1 MKKIFKK
8 LGVFLDAT
16 LVFTKRTFVFIILLL
31 IVVGIFSGGGSNDD
45 NLEIPENA
53 ILNVNIQGVL
63 VEELT
68 TSDFERAFADF
79 ADQPLLGETLV
90 TDVID
95 VIAVAKTDDSIKY
108 LMLDFDDFIGG
119 SPSKLQTVAAAI
131 DDFKESEKKV
141 IAYSSLGYSTNSYYL
156 ASHADEIHMHDYSQI
171 TIEGYRSYRTY
182 YKSFYDK
189 FFIDANVFKVGK
201 YKAFVEPYFRDS
213 MSEEAKGNIMEWMS
227 VLWENYLDDI
237 SKAREIDRVSFEN
250 YINSLDAALKENE
263 GDAGLAALNSGLVDQ
278 LTNKRQF
285 RDYLFSLSG
294 DEEDNSINTID
305 MRRYSKIIKNNKSAL
320 DIDSEDESNIAVIV
334 ASGGIINGTGGPG
347 TIADEDFITLI
358 RKAYDD
364 ESIKAL
370 VLRVDSGGG
379 SAYASE
385 VIADEL
391 EKFKESGRPIVA
403 SMGGV
408 AASGGYYISAPA
420 DKIYAEKATIT
431 GSIGVGGFIPTFERA
446 FDQLGIHEDG
456 YSTVDITTSLL
467 QTLTEKDK
475 AILQMGTEN
484 IYQKFISKVS
494 ENRNMTIEEVDIIA
508 QGKVWIGTKALEI
521 GLVDAIGNLE
531 DAIEAAAVLAELDD
545 DYGITMIKRNDPFST
560 FAASFGF
567 SVLNKM
573 LTLMSHMGFSIPSII
588 DHPLIN
594 WLGMQSEQLAQF
606 NDPRGIYLNCYCEI
620 E

>member
-53 ILNVNIQGVL
+53 ILNINIQGVL

-285 RDYLFSLSG
+285 RDYLFSLSS

>member
-95 VIAVAKTDDSIKY
+95 VIAAAKTDDSIKY

-141 IAYSSLGYSTNSYYL
+141 IAYSSLGYGTNSYYL

-263 GDAGLAALNSGLVDQ
+263 GDAGLTALNSGLVDQ

-294 DEEDNSINTID
+294 DEEDNSINTIE

-320 DIDSEDESNIAVIV
+320 DMDSEDESNIAVIV

-494 ENRNMTIEEVDIIA
+494 ENRNMTIEEVDMIA
-508 QGKVWIGTKALEI
+508 QGKVWIGSKALEI

-531 DAIEAAAVLAELDD
+531 DAIEAAAELAELDD

-560 FAASFGF
+560 FAASFNF
-567 SVLNKM
+567 KVLTKI
-573 LTLMSHMGFSIPSII
+573 LTLMSHMGFSIPSIT

-594 WLGMQSEQLAQF
+594 WLGMQSEILGQYD
-606 NDPRGIYLNCYCEI
+606 DPRGIYLNCYCEI

>member
-1 MKKIFKK
+1 
-8 LGVFLDAT
+8 
-16 LVFTKRTFVFIILLL
+16 
-31 IVVGIFSGGGSNDD
+31 
-45 NLEIPENA
+45 
-53 ILNVNIQGVL
+53 
-63 VEELT
+63 
-68 TSDFERAFADF
+68 
-79 ADQPLLGETLV
+79 
-90 TDVID
+90 
-95 VIAVAKTDDSIKY
+95 
-108 LMLDFDDFIGG
+108 
-119 SPSKLQTVAAAI
+119 
-131 DDFKESEKKV
+131 
-141 IAYSSLGYSTNSYYL
+141 
-156 ASHADEIHMHDYSQI
+156 MHDYSQI

-201 YKAFVEPYFRDS
+201 YKAFVEPYFRDN
-213 MSEEAKGNIMEWMS
+213 MSEEAKNNIIEWMS

-237 SKAREIDRVSFEN
+237 STAREIDRVSFEN
-250 YINSLDAALKENE
+250 YINSLDTALKENE
-263 GDAGLAALNSGLVDQ
+263 GDAGLTALNSGLVDQ

-320 DIDSEDESNIAVIV
+320 DKASEDDSNIAVIV

-431 GSIGVGGFIPTFERA
+431 GSIGVGGFLPTFERA

-456 YSTVDITTSLL
+456 YSTVDITTSIL

-475 AILQMGTEN
+475 TILQMGTEN
-484 IYQKFISKVS
+484 VYQKFISKVS
-494 ENRNMTIEEVDIIA
+494 ENRNMTIEEVDMIA
-508 QGKVWIGTKALEI
+508 QGKVWIGGKALEI
-521 GLVDAIGNLE
+521 GLVDAIGNQE
-531 DAIEAAAVLAELDD
+531 DAIKAAAELAELGD

-594 WLGMQSEQLAQF
+594 WLKIQSEELAQF

>member
-1 MKKIFKK
+1 MIVKIETSKGDMVAELYADDTPKTVENFVK
-8 LGVFLDAT
+8 LINDGFYNGLKFHRVIPNFM
-16 LVFTKRTFVFIILLL
+16 VQ
-31 IVVGIFSGGGSNDD
+31 GGCPDG
-45 NLEIPENA
+45 
-53 ILNVNIQGVL
+53 
-63 VEELT
+63 
-68 TSDFERAFADF
+68 
-79 ADQPLLGETLV
+79 
-90 TDVID
+90 
-95 VIAVAKTDDSIKY
+95 
-108 LMLDFDDFIGG
+108 
-119 SPSKLQTVAAAI
+119 
-131 DDFKESEKKV
+131 
-141 IAYSSLGYSTNSYYL
+141 
-156 ASHADEIHMHDYSQI
+156 
-171 TIEGYRSYRTY
+171 
-182 YKSFYDK
+182 
-189 FFIDANVFKVGK
+189 
-201 YKAFVEPYFRDS
+201 
-213 MSEEAKGNIMEWMS
+213 
-227 VLWENYLDDI
+227 
-237 SKAREIDRVSFEN
+237 
-250 YINSLDAALKENE
+250 
-263 GDAGLAALNSGLVDQ
+263 
-278 LTNKRQF
+278 
-285 RDYLFSLSG
+285 
-294 DEEDNSINTID
+294 
-305 MRRYSKIIKNNKSAL
+305 
-320 DIDSEDESNIAVIV
+320 
-334 ASGGIINGTGGPG
+334 NGTGGPG

-431 GSIGVGGFIPTFERA
+431 GSIGVGGFLPTFERA

-456 YSTVDITTSLL
+456 YSTVDITTSIL

-475 AILQMGTEN
+475 TILQMGTEN
-484 IYQKFISKVS
+484 VYQKFISKVS
-494 ENRNMTIEEVDIIA
+494 ENRNMTIEEVDMIA
-508 QGKVWIGTKALEI
+508 QGKVWIGAKALEI
-521 GLVDAIGNLE
+521 GLVDAIGNQE
-531 DAIEAAAVLAELDD
+531 DAIKAAAELAELGD

-594 WLGMQSEQLAQF
+594 WLGMQSEELAQF

>member
-16 LVFTKRTFVFIILLL
+16 LLFTKRAFVFIIILL

-45 NLEIPENA
+45 ISKIPENA

-63 VEELT
+63 VEELS
-68 TSDFERAFADF
+68 TSDFERAIADF
-79 ADQPLLGETLV
+79 TDQPLLGETLV

-95 VIAVAKTDDSIKY
+95 VITAAKTDDSIKY
-108 LMLDFDDFIGG
+108 LMFDFDDFTGG

-141 IAYSSLGYSTNSYYL
+141 IAYSSLGYGMSSYYL
-156 ASHADEIHMHDYSQI
+156 ASHADEIHMHDYSQLF
-171 TIEGYRSYRTY
+171 IEGYRSYRTY
-182 YKSFYDK
+182 YKSFFDK
-189 FFIDANVFKVGK
+189 FFIDANVFKVGTH
-201 YKAFVEPYFRDS
+201 KAFVEPYFRDN
-213 MSEEAKGNIMEWMS
+213 MSEEAKGNIIEWMT
-227 VLWENYLDDI
+227 VLWDSYLDDV
-237 SKAREIDRVSFEN
+237 SKARKIDVGSFTN
-250 YINSLDAALKENE
+250 YINSLDTALKENE
-263 GDAGLAALNSGLVDQ
+263 GDAGLTALNFGLVDQ

-285 RDYLFSLSG
+285 RDYLFSLSS
-294 DEEDNSINTID
+294 DEEDNSINTIS
-305 MRRYSKIIKNNKSAL
+305 MRRYFNIINNDQSST
-320 DIDSEDESNIAVIV
+320 IEDESNIAVIV
-334 ASGGIINGTGGPG
+334 ASGGIINGKGGPG
-347 TIADEDFITLI
+347 TIADEDFVTLI

-456 YSTVDITTSLL
+456 YSTVDINTSLL

-475 AILQMGTEN
+475 LILQMSTEN

-494 ENRNMTIEEVDIIA
+494 QNRNMTIEEVDKIA
-508 QGKVWIGTKALEI
+508 QGKVWIGEKALEI
-521 GLVDAIGNLE
+521 GLVDAMGNQE
-531 DAIEAAAVLAELDD
+531 DAIKAAADLAELNEG
-545 DYGITMIKRNDPFST
+545 YGITMIKRDNPFST
-560 FAASFGF
+560 FAASFSF
-567 SVLNKM
+567 KVLTKM
-573 LTLMSHMGFSIPSII
+573 LTLMSYMGFSIPTII
-588 DHPLIN
+588 DYPLIN
-594 WLGMQSEQLAQF
+594 WVAMQSEELVQF
-606 NDPRGIYLNCYCEI
+606 NDPRGIYLNCFCEI

>member
-508 QGKVWIGTKALEI
+508 QGKVWIGAKALEI

-560 FAASFGF
+560 FAASFNF
-567 SVLNKM
+567 KVLTKI

>member
-95 VIAVAKTDDSIKY
+95 VIAAAKTDNSIKY

>member
-446 FDQLGIHEDG
+446 FDQMGIHEDG

>member
-1 MKKIFKK
+1 
-8 LGVFLDAT
+8 
-16 LVFTKRTFVFIILLL
+16 
-31 IVVGIFSGGGSNDD
+31 
-45 NLEIPENA
+45 
-53 ILNVNIQGVL
+53 
-63 VEELT
+63 
-68 TSDFERAFADF
+68 
-79 ADQPLLGETLV
+79 
-90 TDVID
+90 
-95 VIAVAKTDDSIKY
+95 
-108 LMLDFDDFIGG
+108 
-119 SPSKLQTVAAAI
+119 
-131 DDFKESEKKV
+131 
-141 IAYSSLGYSTNSYYL
+141 
-156 ASHADEIHMHDYSQI
+156 MHDYSQVF
-171 TIEGYRSYRTY
+171 IEGYRSYRTY

-263 GDAGLAALNSGLVDQ
+263 GDAGLTALNSGLVDQ

-294 DEEDNSINTID
+294 DEEDNSINTIE

-320 DIDSEDESNIAVIV
+320 DMDSEDESNIAVIV

-494 ENRNMTIEEVDIIA
+494 ENRNMTIEEVDMIA
-508 QGKVWIGTKALEI
+508 QGKVWIGSKALEI

-531 DAIEAAAVLAELDD
+531 DAIEAAAELAELDD

-560 FAASFGF
+560 FAASFNF
-567 SVLNKM
+567 KVLTKI
-573 LTLMSHMGFSIPSII
+573 LTLMSHMGFSIPSIT

-594 WLGMQSEQLAQF
+594 WLGMQSEILGQYD
-606 NDPRGIYLNCYCEI
+606 DPRGIYLNCYCEI

>member
-16 LVFTKRTFVFIILLL
+16 LLFTKRAFVFIILLL

-45 NLEIPENA
+45 ISKIPENA

-63 VEELT
+63 VEELS
-68 TSDFERAFADF
+68 TSDFERAIADF
-79 ADQPLLGETLV
+79 TDQPLLGETLV

-95 VIAVAKTDDSIKY
+95 VITAAKTDDSIKY
-108 LMLDFDDFIGG
+108 LMLDFDDFTGG

-141 IAYSSLGYSTNSYYL
+141 IAYSSLGYGMSSYYL
-156 ASHADEIHMHDYSQI
+156 ASHADEIHMHDYAQLF
-171 TIEGYRSYRTY
+171 IEGYRSYRTY
-182 YKSFYDK
+182 YKSFFDK
-189 FFIDANVFKVGK
+189 FFIDANVFKVGTH
-201 YKAFVEPYFRDS
+201 KAFVEPYFRDN
-213 MSEEAKGNIMEWMS
+213 MSEEAKGNIIEWMT
-227 VLWENYLDDI
+227 VLWDSYLDDV
-237 SKAREIDRVSFEN
+237 SKARKIDVGSFTN
-250 YINSLDAALKENE
+250 YINSLDTALKENE
-263 GDAGLAALNSGLVDQ
+263 GDAGLTALNFGLVDQ

-294 DEEDNSINTID
+294 DEEDNSINTIG
-305 MRRYSKIIKNNKSAL
+305 MRRYSNIINNDQSSA
-320 DIDSEDESNIAVIV
+320 IEDESNVAVIV
-334 ASGGIINGTGGPG
+334 ASGGIINGKGGPG
-347 TIADEDFITLI
+347 TIADEDFVTLI

-456 YSTVDITTSLL
+456 YSTVDITTSVL

-475 AILQMGTEN
+475 LILQMSTEN

-494 ENRNMTIEEVDIIA
+494 QNRNMTIEEVDKIA
-508 QGKVWIGTKALEI
+508 QGKVWIGEKALEI
-521 GLVDAIGNLE
+521 GLVDAIGNQE
-531 DAIEAAAVLAELDD
+531 DAIKAAADLAELNE
-545 DYGITMIKRNDPFST
+545 DYGITMIKRDDPFST
-560 FAASFGF
+560 FAASFSF
-567 SVLNKM
+567 KVLTKM
-573 LTLMSHMGFSIPSII
+573 LTLMSYMGFSIPTII

-594 WLGMQSEQLAQF
+594 WVAMQSEELVQF
-606 NDPRGIYLNCYCEI
+606 NDPRGIYLNCFCEI

>member
-95 VIAVAKTDDSIKY
+95 VIAAAKTDDSIKY

-588 DHPLIN
+588 DHPVIN

>member
-16 LVFTKRTFVFIILLL
+16 LLFTKRAFVFIILLL

-45 NLEIPENA
+45 ISKIPENA

-63 VEELT
+63 VEELS
-68 TSDFERAFADF
+68 TSDFERAIADF
-79 ADQPLLGETLV
+79 TDQPLLGETLV

-95 VIAVAKTDDSIKY
+95 VITAAKTDDSIKY
-108 LMLDFDDFIGG
+108 LMLDFDDFTGG
-119 SPSKLQTVAAAI
+119 SPSKLQIVAAAI

-141 IAYSSLGYSTNSYYL
+141 IAYSSLGYGMSSYYL
-156 ASHADEIHMHDYSQI
+156 ASHADEIHMHDYAQLF
-171 TIEGYRSYRTY
+171 IEGYRSYRTY
-182 YKSFYDK
+182 YKSFFDK
-189 FFIDANVFKVGK
+189 FFIDANVFKVGTH
-201 YKAFVEPYFRDS
+201 KAFVEPYFRDN
-213 MSEEAKGNIMEWMS
+213 MSEEAKGNIIEWMT
-227 VLWENYLDDI
+227 VLWDSYLDDV
-237 SKAREIDRVSFEN
+237 SKARKIDVGSFTN
-250 YINSLDAALKENE
+250 YINSLDTALKENE
-263 GDAGLAALNSGLVDQ
+263 GDAGLTALNFGLVDQ

-294 DEEDNSINTID
+294 DEEDNSINTIG
-305 MRRYSKIIKNNKSAL
+305 MRRYSNIINNDQSSA
-320 DIDSEDESNIAVIV
+320 IEDESNVAVIV
-334 ASGGIINGTGGPG
+334 ASGGIINGKGGPG
-347 TIADEDFITLI
+347 TIADEDFVTLI

-456 YSTVDITTSLL
+456 YSTVDITTSRIANTYRKRQINLANEHRKYL
-467 QTLTEKDK
+467 SK
-475 AILQMGTEN
+475 
-484 IYQKFISKVS
+484 IYF
-494 ENRNMTIEEVDIIA
+494 
-508 QGKVWIGTKALEI
+508 
-521 GLVDAIGNLE
+521 
-531 DAIEAAAVLAELDD
+531 
-545 DYGITMIKRNDPFST
+545 
-560 FAASFGF
+560 
-567 SVLNKM
+567 
-573 LTLMSHMGFSIPSII
+573 
-588 DHPLIN
+588 
-594 WLGMQSEQLAQF
+594 
-606 NDPRGIYLNCYCEI
+606 
-620 E
+620 

>member
-95 VIAVAKTDDSIKY
+95 VIAAAKTDDSIKY

-494 ENRNMTIEEVDIIA
+494 ENRNMTIEEVDMIA
-508 QGKVWIGTKALEI
+508 QGKVWIGAKALEI

-531 DAIEAAAVLAELDD
+531 DAIEAAAELAELDD

-560 FAASFGF
+560 FAASFNF
-567 SVLNKM
+567 KVLTKI
-573 LTLMSHMGFSIPSII
+573 LTLMSHMGFSIPSIT

-594 WLGMQSEQLAQF
+594 WLGMQSEILGQYD
-606 NDPRGIYLNCYCEI
+606 DPRGIYLNCYCEI

>member
-95 VIAVAKTDDSIKY
+95 VIAAAKTDDSIKY

-141 IAYSSLGYSTNSYYL
+141 IAYSSLGYGTNSYYL

-201 YKAFVEPYFRDS
+201 YKAFVEPYFRDN

-250 YINSLDAALKENE
+250 I
-263 GDAGLAALNSGLVDQ
+263 
-278 LTNKRQF
+278 
-285 RDYLFSLSG
+285 
-294 DEEDNSINTID
+294 
-305 MRRYSKIIKNNKSAL
+305 
-320 DIDSEDESNIAVIV
+320 
-334 ASGGIINGTGGPG
+334 
-347 TIADEDFITLI
+347 
-358 RKAYDD
+358 
-364 ESIKAL
+364 
-370 VLRVDSGGG
+370 
-379 SAYASE
+379 
-385 VIADEL
+385 
-391 EKFKESGRPIVA
+391 
-403 SMGGV
+403 
-408 AASGGYYISAPA
+408 
-420 DKIYAEKATIT
+420 
-431 GSIGVGGFIPTFERA
+431 
-446 FDQLGIHEDG
+446 
-456 YSTVDITTSLL
+456 
-467 QTLTEKDK
+467 
-475 AILQMGTEN
+475 
-484 IYQKFISKVS
+484 
-494 ENRNMTIEEVDIIA
+494 
-508 QGKVWIGTKALEI
+508 
-521 GLVDAIGNLE
+521 
-531 DAIEAAAVLAELDD
+531 
-545 DYGITMIKRNDPFST
+545 
-560 FAASFGF
+560 
-567 SVLNKM
+567 
-573 LTLMSHMGFSIPSII
+573 LTL
-588 DHPLIN
+588 
-594 WLGMQSEQLAQF
+594 
-606 NDPRGIYLNCYCEI
+606 
-620 E
+620 

>member
-263 GDAGLAALNSGLVDQ
+263 GDAGLTALNSGLVDQ

>member
-285 RDYLFSLSG
+285 RDYLFSLSS

>member
-1 MKKIFKK
+1 MKQFFKK
-8 LGVFLDAT
+8 LGTFLDAT
-16 LVFTKRTFVFIILLL
+16 LVFAKRAFVFIFLLV
-31 IVVGIFSGGGSNDD
+31 IIGAIFSGSGSKDSG
-45 NLEIPENA
+45 LEIPENS

-63 VEELT
+63 VEEL
-68 TSDFERAFADF
+68 SMSEFERVFAELS
-79 ADQPLLGETLV
+79 DQSSLEETLV
-90 TDVID
+90 SDVITS
-95 VIAVAKTDDSIKY
+95 IKTAKNDDLIKY
-108 LMLDFDDFIGG
+108 LLLDFDDFLGG
-119 SPSKLQTVAAAI
+119 SPSKLQAVAAAI
-131 DDFKESEKKV
+131 EDFKESEKKV
-141 IAYSSLGYSTNSYYL
+141 IAYSSMGYTTNSYYL

-171 TIEGYRSYRTY
+171 FIDGYRSYRTY

-201 YKAFVEPYFRDS
+201 FKAFVEPYFRDS
-213 MSEEAKGNIMEWMS
+213 MSDEAKENIIEWMS
-227 VLWENYLDDI
+227 VLWSSYLNEVSEARGI
-237 SKAREIDRVSFEN
+237 SLDSLKE
-250 YINSLDAALKENE
+250 YINNIDVILKDNQ
-263 GDAGLAALNSGLVDQ
+263 GDPGLAAINSGLIDQ
-278 LTNKRQF
+278 LTNKREF
-285 RDYLFSLSG
+285 RDYLYSLSG
-294 DEEDNSINTID
+294 DEEDNSINLIN
-305 MRRYSKIIKNNKSAL
+305 MRNYANTSTLFDL
-320 DIDSEDESNIAVIV
+320 DKTKENESNVAVII
-334 ASGGIINGTGGPG
+334 ASGGIINGKGGPG

-358 RKAYDD
+358 RNAYND
-364 ESIKAL
+364 ESVKAL

-420 DKIYAEKATIT
+420 DKIYAERATIT
-431 GSIGVGGFIPTFERA
+431 GSIGVGGFLPTFERA

-475 AILQMGTEN
+475 TILQMGTEN
-484 IYQKFISKVS
+484 VYQKFISKVS
-494 ENRNMTIEEVDIIA
+494 ENRNMTIEEVDMIA
-508 QGKVWIGTKALEI
+508 QGKVWIGSKALEI

-531 DAIEAAAVLAELDD
+531 DAIEAAAELAELDD

-560 FAASFGF
+560 FAASFNF
-567 SVLNKM
+567 KVLTKI
-573 LTLMSHMGFSIPSII
+573 LTLMSHMGFSIPSIT

-594 WLGMQSEQLAQF
+594 WLGMQSEILGQYD
-606 NDPRGIYLNCYCEI
+606 DPRGIYLNCYCEI

>member
-1 MKKIFKK
+1 MS
-8 LGVFLDAT
+8 FLDAT

-53 ILNVNIQGVL
+53 ILNINIQGVL

-95 VIAVAKTDDSIKY
+95 VIAAAKTDDSIKY

-141 IAYSSLGYSTNSYYL
+141 IAYSSLGYGTNSYYL

-171 TIEGYRSYRTY
+171 IIEGYRSYRTY

-237 SKAREIDRVSFEN
+237 SKARDIDRVSFEN

-263 GDAGLAALNSGLVDQ
+263 GDAGLTALNSGLVDQ

-320 DIDSEDESNIAVIV
+320 DMDSEDESNIAVIV

-379 SAYASE
+379 KC
-385 VIADEL
+385 L
-391 EKFKESGRPIVA
+391 CF
-403 SMGGV
+403 
-408 AASGGYYISAPA
+408 
-420 DKIYAEKATIT
+420 
-431 GSIGVGGFIPTFERA
+431 
-446 FDQLGIHEDG
+446 
-456 YSTVDITTSLL
+456 
-467 QTLTEKDK
+467 
-475 AILQMGTEN
+475 
-484 IYQKFISKVS
+484 
-494 ENRNMTIEEVDIIA
+494 
-508 QGKVWIGTKALEI
+508 
-521 GLVDAIGNLE
+521 
-531 DAIEAAAVLAELDD
+531 
-545 DYGITMIKRNDPFST
+545 
-560 FAASFGF
+560 
-567 SVLNKM
+567 
-573 LTLMSHMGFSIPSII
+573 
-588 DHPLIN
+588 
-594 WLGMQSEQLAQF
+594 
-606 NDPRGIYLNCYCEI
+606 
-620 E
+620 

>member
-475 AILQMGTEN
+475 AILQLGTEN

>member
-1 MKKIFKK
+1 MKKILKK

-16 LVFTKRTFVFIILLL
+16 LVFTKRAFVFIILLL
-31 IVVGIFSGGGSNDD
+31 IVVGIFSGGGSKDD
-45 NLEIPENA
+45 VLEIPENA
-53 ILNVNIQGVL
+53 ILNINIQGVL

-95 VIAVAKTDDSIKY
+95 VIAAAKTDDSIKY

-456 YSTVDITTSLL
+456 YSTVDINTSLL